1 MGSRDLF
8 RNGEIPEIS
17 YNEKMESITVWKV
30 VGNGGSIIQEQVK
43 LL

>member
-1 MGSRDLF
+1 VGSRDLF

-17 YNEKMESITVWKV
+17 YNEKMEPITVWKV
-30 VGNGGSIIQEQVK
+30 IRNGGSIIQEQVK